1 MNFRGIRFRL
11 TLWYS
16 VAFFIST
23 AIIFAAFYLITKQTL
38 LSHTDSRIISH
49 GEAIAK
55 IAQSE
60 QSTMMT
66 GAFNQG
72 VIAQQFSEMPG
83 MLVLI
88 TNPTGKIVADSQTGA
103 EENQVI
109 KDLVEKSTALIKPTF
124 VERSVGS
131 TTLRIGIFPIVKN
144 GATIGHVFMGD
155 PVEAIYRSL
164 NSLLLIL
171 VAVYVLL
178 FIPTII
184 GAHLLAKVAMR
195 PITDISEKLK
205 NISSKNLEEQVP
217 IPKTK
222 DEVEELATTFNSLL
236 ARLSQAFGRERQFIG
251 DVAHEMKTPLATM
264 RSSVEIALSKE
275 RKQEEYK
282 EILSETLVDVDKL
295 SSTLA
300 NVLDL
305 AWSEADQSKVSKD
318 SFNFSELVSEVF
330 DLAQKLAVKK
340 QISVFGHIEEAII
353 VSGRRDKVMRALLNV
368 MDNSIKYTPKRGKVQ
383 INLKAMNQEAVFEI
397 SDNGLGI
404 AKEEQSHVF
413 ERFYRGAK
421 TDKTLGSGLGLAITQ
436 AIVTAHGGTV
446 SLSSDLGKGTKV
458 QLTLPLKNS

>member
-1 MNFRGIRFRL
+1 MNVRSIRFRL

-16 VAFFIST
+16 LAFFVST
-23 AIIFAAFYLITKQTL
+23 AIIFIAFYLITKQTL

-49 GEAIAK
+49 GEALAR

-60 QSTMMT
+60 QSNMMT

-88 TNPTGKIVADSQTGA
+88 TNPAGQIVADSQTGS
-103 EENQVI
+103 EENRVI
-109 KDLVEKSTALIKPTF
+109 KDLVEKSRSIIKPTF
-124 VERSVGS
+124 VERTVGTS
-131 TTLRIGIFPIVKN
+131 LLRIGVFPIINN
-144 GATIGHVFMGD
+144 GQTEGLVFMGD
-155 PVEAIYRSL
+155 PIEAIYKSL
-164 NSLLLIL
+164 NALLIL
-171 VAVYVLL
+171 LVTVYILF

-184 GAHLLAKVAMR
+184 GSYLLARKAMQ
-195 PITDISEKLK
+195 PISDISAKLK
-205 NISSKNLEEQVP
+205 RIESSDLNKRVE
-217 IPKTK
+217 IPKTG
-222 DEVEELATTFNSLL
+222 DEISELATTFNDLL
-236 ARLSQAFGRERQFIG
+236 QRMSRAFERERQFIG

-318 SFNFSELVSEVF
+318 SFNFSELVSEAF
-330 DLAQKLAVKK
+330 DLAQKLAAKK
-340 QISVFGHIEEAII
+340 QINVSGHIQEAII

-368 MDNSIKYTPKRGKVQ
+368 VDNAIKYTPKKGKVQ
-383 INLKAMNQEAVFEI
+383 INLKAMNQEAIFEI

-413 ERFYRGAK
+413 ERFYRGVK

-458 QLTLPLKNS
+458 QIRLPTAIS